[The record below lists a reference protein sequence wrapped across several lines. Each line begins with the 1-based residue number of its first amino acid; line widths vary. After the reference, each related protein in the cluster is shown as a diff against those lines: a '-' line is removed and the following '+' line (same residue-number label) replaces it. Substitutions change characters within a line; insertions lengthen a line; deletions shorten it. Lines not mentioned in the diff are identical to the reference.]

1 MKRKDETQK
10 KLKAGSINKGLF
22 IVVVILSSIGV
33 LMILSAS
40 SIRALQDYG
49 DIYYFFRRQL
59 IFIVAGFFLMF
70 VFSQIYYRNYLYHSR
85 KLVLLSLFLLLL
97 VLFPAF
103 GVTIQGSRR
112 WINLGIFNFQPSEFT
127 KLAIVIY
134 LSSFVCRKEKR
145 IQSFSQGII
154 PTMFVVTTMFIL
166 ISLQPDMGTAIT
178 LFMVAILILIVGG
191 IKIKHLFLIGL
202 PGSVFLVYYITTA
215 DYRINRILTF
225 IDPWKDP
232 RGAGYHIIQS
242 LLALGSGGITGVGPG
257 GSRQKFLYLPEPG
270 TDFIFAIIGE
280 ELGFLGTAFV
290 IVLFGYLTY
299 TGIKISLNAP
309 DLFGSMLASGI
320 TIMIIVQVFVN
331 IGAVTSLLPVTGI
344 TLPFISYGGSS
355 LLIMMTA
362 VGILLNISRY
372 EQVEG
377 D

>member
-1 MKRKDETQK
+1 MDRAAKNQEQ
-10 KLKAGSINKGLF
+10 LKTGSAHKGILLA
-22 IVVVILSSIGV
+22 VIMLTSVGI

-49 DIYYFFRRQL
+49 DLFYFFRRQL
-59 IFIVAGFFLMF
+59 IFIVSGFFLMF
-70 VFSQIYYRNYLYHSR
+70 IFSHIDYRRYLRHSR
-85 KLVLLSLFLLLL
+85 KLVLFSLILLLL
-97 VLFPAF
+97 VLFPVF
-103 GVTIQGSRR
+103 GETVHGSRR
-112 WINLGIFNFQPSEFT
+112 WLNLGFFNFQPSEFT
-127 KLAIVIY
+127 KLAVVIY
-134 LSSFVCRKEKR
+134 LSSYICRKER
-145 IQSFSQGII
+145 RLQSFKQGILPPMI
-154 PTMFVVTTMFIL
+154 VVSTMFVL

-178 LFMVAILILIVGG
+178 LFLVAILLLILGG
-191 IKIKHLFLIGL
+191 IKLTHLFVIGL
-202 PGSVFLVYYITTA
+202 PGSIFLAYYITRA

-225 IDPWKDP
+225 IDPWRDP

-280 ELGFLGTAFV
+280 ELGFLGASFV
-290 IVLFGYLTY
+290 IILFAYLAY
-299 TGIKISLNAP
+299 AGIKISLNAP
-309 DLFGSMLASGI
+309 DLFGSILASGI

-372 EQVEG
+372 DSAEG

>member
-154 PTMFVVTTMFIL
+154 PPMIVVTTMFIL